1 MKPNFETMTRE
12 ELKAYILTHRE
23 DDEALAALI
32 NRRDPNSPKYSNTL
46 SPEEV
51 DEIFRRKIAGEL

>member
-12 ELKAYILTHRE
+12 ELRAYVLENRE

-32 NRRDPNSPKYSNTL
+32 NRRDPNAVKYTTND
-46 SPEEV
+46 PEEIK
-51 DEIFRRKIAGEL
+51 EILRKKIAGEI

>member
-32 NRRDPNSPKYSNTL
+32 NRRDPNSPKYSNIL

-51 DEIFRRKIAGEL
+51 DEIFRRKIAGEI